1 MTPLEI
7 PLQLAR
13 RFAITKQRLAGPRP
27 APNSAGIVELATEL
41 GCLQIDPIRVVEQ
54 PQYLIPWSRLGYYQH
69 AELDKAL
76 WEEKTLFHYWA
87 HAASLVPTVDYPIHQ
102 VMMRRYP
109 SMYWSVSYERLTK
122 WLEANKALKRHVLA
136 QLRTKGPLKTSD
148 FTDLAVTDYKSSG
161 WNTDRNV
168 DRMLDYLWT
177 KGKVMIV
184 GRTGQQRIWDLAERW
199 FPEWTP
205 KDSMTFKQQTRASIE
220 RSVKAMGIA
229 MKKHIWYY
237 FTRWRYDDL
246 PNTLKSMEKKGDLL
260 PVVVPAVKG
269 AWHLHPADL
278 ELLEKLRAGDF
289 EPRTTL
295 LSPFDP
301 LIADRSRT
309 KLLWDFDYSI
319 EIYVPKDK
327 RKYGYYVLP
336 ILMGDQL
343 IGRVDPTMDR
353 KTGTL
358 TINGIWAEPT
368 APKDKLT
375 GKTVA
380 TTVEDLAKFL
390 GAKKITYNKK
400 KIPAAWKPV
409 FK

>member
-1 MTPLEI
+1 MALEI
-7 PLQLAR
+7 
-13 RFAITKQRLAGPRP
+13 
-27 APNSAGIVELATEL
+27 

-54 PQYLIPWSRLGYYQH
+54 PQYLIPWSRVGHYKQ
-69 AELDKAL
+69 AQLDKAIY
-76 WEEKTLFHYWA
+76 EDKTLFHFWA
-87 HAASLVPTVDYPIHQ
+87 HAASLVPTMDYPLHQ

-109 SMYWSVSYERLTK
+109 AMYWSVGYKRLMDF
-122 WLEANKALKRHVLA
+122 LEANKALKRHVLSE
-136 QLRTKGPLKTSD
+136 LRKRGPMKTSD
-148 FTDLAVTDYKSSG
+148 FTDLSVLDFKSSG

-177 KGKVMIV
+177 KGKIMIV
-184 GRTGQQRIWDLAERW
+184 GRAGQQRVWDLAERW

-205 KDSMTFKQQTRASIE
+205 RDSMTYKQQTRASIE

-246 PNTLKSMEKKGDLL
+246 PNTLKAMERKGTLI
-260 PVVVPAVKG
+260 PVTVPGVRG
-269 AWHLHPADL
+269 AWHMHPDDL
-278 ELLEKLRAGDF
+278 DLLESLRAGDWD
-289 EPRTTL
+289 PRTTL

-301 LIADRSRT
+301 LIADRSRI
-309 KLLWDFDYSI
+309 KLMWDFDFGI
-319 EIYVPKDK
+319 EIYVPKEK

-343 IGRVDPTMDR
+343 IGRIDPAMDR
-353 KTGTL
+353 KTGVL
-358 TINGIWAEPT
+358 TINAVYAEPT

-375 GKTVA
+375 GKAVA
-380 TTVEDLAKFL
+380 QTIEDLARFL
-390 GAKKITYNKK
+390 GATKITYGK
-400 KIPAAWKPV
+400 KIPTAWKPA